1 MPITKELIAR
11 NADCSAIVS
20 LLNTGSLYSTGHLS
34 IYKSDGTRI
43 TWNALSNPAF
53 GTPTDGTSTAYPI
66 SDATNELGVDTTANN
81 FSFDNRDGTAIWRG
95 DVSLNGYGGSL
106 QLESLI
112 VPNDSTIGISSAL
125 YIVRA

>member
-1 MPITKELIAR
+1 MPITKEMIAR
-11 NADCSAIVS
+11 NADCSAIVG
-20 LLNTGSLYSTGHLS
+20 LIDQGSLYSTGHLS
-34 IYKSDGTRI
+34 IYQSDGSRI
-43 TWNALSNPAF
+43 TWNALSIPAF
-53 GTPTDGTSTAYPI
+53 GTSVDGTSTAYPI
-66 SDATNELGVDTTANN
+66 SDATNVLGYDTTANN

-112 VPNDSTIGISSAL
+112 VPKDSTIGITSAL